1 MKKYIFATAVL
12 VLSAC
17 QQQQSNFNID
27 ETLDYCS
34 TQVERALVNLR
45 DSANGYDFTMEPRNI
60 LNGDTTWNCRKARAE
75 EWCSGFWPGVLWMS

>member
-34 TQVERALVNLR
+34 TQVERALVNSGSKQIPDVYLI
-45 DSANGYDFTMEPRNI
+45 DYNLLLLSAIVFETFHH
-60 LNGDTTWNCRKARAE
+60 K
-75 EWCSGFWPGVLWMS
+75 S